1 MEIAFDPVKNRLNIR
16 DHQVDLADV
25 DGVFFD
31 PFALTH
37 EDRDHDEV
45 RFVTMG
51 MDGFGRLLVVVYT
64 YRGEDIRAIS
74 ARRAEPH
81 ERRLYEEGR

>member
-1 MEIAFDPVKNRLNIR
+1 MAIVFDPVKNRRNIR
-16 DHQVDLADV
+16 DYQIDLTDV

-31 PFALTH
+31 PFALTR
-37 EDRDHDEV
+37 EDRDHDEA

-51 MDGFGRLLVVVYT
+51 MDGFGRLLVVVYVH
-64 YRGEDIRAIS
+64 RGEDIRAIS

-81 ERRLYEEGR
+81 ERRLYEEGQ

>member
-1 MEIAFDPVKNRLNIR
+1 MEIFFDPAKNHENIR
-16 DHQVDLADV
+16 AHQIDLVDV
-25 DGVFFD
+25 DDVFFD
-31 PFALTH
+31 PFALTR
-37 EDRDHDEV
+37 EDRDHDEA
-45 RFVTMG
+45 RFVTLG
-51 MDGFGRLLVVVYT
+51 MDGFGRLLVVAYT